1 MILEPYDAKDLAYA
15 LSNTNDDR
23 YIKLDSYDGTST
35 GEEYILLPNGEL
47 KSISNIES
55 VIKHKQAIIDRVLDN
70 MKSTCDIVDGD
81 YISIKMNERDKLGS
95 LVKDNPDLKLEYIS
109 TCTQL
114 TSAYIITGYKLDE
127 IKNDEKAN
135 EKIMDAIRE
144 ERKKEIE
151 EEENDKEIANEL
163 DLVNAMLKEIIPKEK
178 RVELQIESCKYN
190 DESIDPVD
198 LTTKLS
204 NHMLPEFMTQVNILD
219 TLEDHY
225 EIVTNTCIITRA
237 KGGEIT
243 IKER

>member
-1 MILEPYDAKDLAYA
+1 MIVEPYDVNDLELA
-15 LSNTNDDR
+15 LHSSEDR
-23 YIKLDSYDGTST
+23 YLRMTDEVDNDFDK
-35 GEEYILLPNGEL
+35 YILLPNGEL
-47 KSISNIES
+47 KKVSNIEMVRKNKDAIVSKVLDSMKENDS
-55 VIKHKQAIIDRVLDN
+55 VIN
-70 MKSTCDIVDGD
+70 GD
-81 YISIKMNERDKLGS
+81 YITRKMNDRDRLAS

-109 TCTQL
+109 TCIQL
-114 TSAYIITGYKLDE
+114 TSAYIITGSKLDE

-135 EKIMDAIRE
+135 EEIMNVIRE

-151 EEENDKEIANEL
+151 QEESEKEIANEL
-163 DLVNAMLKEIIPKEK
+163 DLVNAMIKEVLPEDK
-178 RVELQIESCKYN
+178 RDNLQIESCSYN
-190 DESIDPVD
+190 DESVEPSEI
-198 LTTKLS
+198 TTKLS